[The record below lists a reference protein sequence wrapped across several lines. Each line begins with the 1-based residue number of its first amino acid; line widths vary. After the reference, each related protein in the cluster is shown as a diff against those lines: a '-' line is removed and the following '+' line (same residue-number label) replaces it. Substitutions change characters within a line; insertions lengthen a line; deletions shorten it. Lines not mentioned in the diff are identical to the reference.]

1 MAVIRHHIEPLPEQE
16 PADLNLNPARP
27 LRKHRRH
34 EEFDPLDLRRLIL
47 RQVLALQVGVD
58 RHLDV
63 AASANRRDEVQRRA
77 ATPRAD
83 QINRRG
89 RKIDF
94 HRFDLIA
101 RTFPGQ

>member
-1 MAVIRHHIEPLPEQE
+1 MAVIRQHIEPFPEQE
-16 PADLNLNPARP
+16 PAHLNLNPARP
-27 LRKHRRH
+27 LREHRRH
-34 EEFDPLDLRRLIL
+34 EEFDPLDLRRLVL
-47 RQVLALQVGVD
+47 RQVLALEVGVD

-63 AASANRRDEVQRRA
+63 AASANRRDEIQRRT
-77 ATPRAD
+77 ATAVAD

-101 RTFPGQ
+101 RTFRSQ